1 VQNTIKR
8 GEDMKIADRL
18 QQAGI
23 ILPEPPLPVANY
35 IPSAITGN
43 LLFISGQL
51 CLDNGTLHPRHI
63 GKVGGSV
70 STDLGIEA
78 AKFCAINLLA
88 QARAALG
95 DLERIQRCVR
105 LGGFINAQTG
115 FTALPPIMNGASDL
129 MVAILGD
136 AGKHTRTTVGVAELP
151 MGAAVEIEAIFEVR

>member
-1 VQNTIKR
+1 
-8 GEDMKIADRL
+8 MKAIERL
-18 QQAGI
+18 KQIGI

-35 IPSAITGN
+35 IPSVMVGN

-63 GKVGGSV
+63 GKIGGSV
-70 STDLGIEA
+70 SEDLGVEA
-78 AKFCAINLLA
+78 AKLCAINLLA
-88 QARAALG
+88 QAKSALG

-105 LGGFINAQTG
+105 LGGFINAETG

-129 MVAILGD
+129 MVTVLGE

>member
-1 VQNTIKR
+1 
-8 GEDMKIADRL
+8 MKAIERL
-18 QQAGI
+18 KQIGI

-35 IPSAITGN
+35 IPSVVVGN

-63 GKVGGSV
+63 GKISGSV
-70 STDLGIEA
+70 SEDLGVEA
-78 AKFCAINLLA
+78 AKLCAINLLA
-88 QARAALG
+88 QAKAALG
-95 DLERIQRCVR
+95 DLERIERCVR
-105 LGGFINAQTG
+105 LGGFINAEAG

-129 MVAILGD
+129 MVTVLGE

>member
-1 VQNTIKR
+1 
-8 GEDMKIADRL
+8 MKISDRL

-35 IPSAITGN
+35 IPSVIVGN

-51 CLDNGTLHPRHI
+51 CLDQGVLHPRHI

-70 STDLGIEA
+70 SVDFGVEA

-95 DLERIQRCVR
+95 GLERIQQCVR
-105 LGGFINAQTG
+105 LGGFINAEAG

-129 MVAILGD
+129 MVGILGD
-136 AGKHTRTTVGVAELP
+136 AGKHARTTVGVAELP